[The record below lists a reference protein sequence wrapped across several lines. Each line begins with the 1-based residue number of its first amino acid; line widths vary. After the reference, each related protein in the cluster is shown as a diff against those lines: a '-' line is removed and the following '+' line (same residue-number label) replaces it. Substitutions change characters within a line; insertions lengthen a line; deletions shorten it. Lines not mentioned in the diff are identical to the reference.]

1 MAIDKG
7 VQKTLIIVVGVLLA
21 IILAFS
27 FFKYSFYSSTIS
39 STGTAKIEVI
49 PDMVSVYFNIDTKGS
64 TADEASDKNSI
75 IVDKMKTALLAVGI
89 NDNEIKTS
97 NFNVYPNYDY
107 SSSGQRITGYSASH
121 SLKVE
126 ISVDEKNKIGS
137 VIDAG
142 IGAGAGVS
150 YINFELNEDNQKRY
164 KVEAIKIATE
174 DARTKAEALAEGSGS
189 RLGSLV
195 SVSSNEW
202 GYVPW
207 LAASESSVKGS
218 SGADI
223 ATSITPSEQEISASV
238 TAVFRIR

>member
-1 MAIDKG
+1 MTMDSG
-7 VQKTLIIVVGVLLA
+7 VQKTLIIVGGILLA
-21 IILAFS
+21 IVIVFMFS
-27 FFKYSFYSSTIS
+27 KYLFNPSTIS
-39 STGTAKIEVI
+39 SSGTATIEVL
-49 PDMVSVYFNIDTKGS
+49 PDFVSVYFSIDTKGT
-64 TADEASDKNSI
+64 TADEASDKNSE
-75 IVDKMKTALLAVGI
+75 IVNKMKTALLLAGI
-89 NDNEIKTS
+89 NEDEIKTQ

-107 SSSGQRITGYSASH
+107 SSSGQRINGYSASH

-126 ISVDEKNKIGS
+126 IDVGEKDKVGN

-150 YINFELNEDNQKRY
+150 YINFELNDANQNKY
-164 KVEAIKIATE
+164 KVEAIKLATE
-174 DARTKAEALAEGSGS
+174 DARLKAEALAVGSGS
-189 RLGSLV
+189 SLGSLV

-207 LAASESSVKGS
+207 LAASEAAVGGK
-218 SGADI
+218 SGADV